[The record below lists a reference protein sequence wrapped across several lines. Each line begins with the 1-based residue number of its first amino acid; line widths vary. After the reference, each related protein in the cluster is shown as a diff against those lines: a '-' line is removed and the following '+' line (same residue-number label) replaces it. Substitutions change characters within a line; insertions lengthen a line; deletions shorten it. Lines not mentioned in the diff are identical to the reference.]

1 MKKLTTLFTIFVFAS
16 CSREL
21 NYNCN
26 LVDDV
31 VISKDRTSLTVSNS
45 YAPQKTLYICDKGE
59 FTNLYGCGTENT
71 FMFFR
76 NSKNLTS
83 AKTVPNP
90 RDFSAHEC
98 VKR

>member
-1 MKKLTTLFTIFVFAS
+1 MKKLITLFTIFVFAS

-31 VISKDRTSLTVSNS
+31 VISKDRTTLTVSNS

-59 FTNLYGCGTENT
+59 FTNRYGCEKDGGFQFLRE
-71 FMFFR
+71 
-76 NSKNLTS
+76 SKKLTHYKS
-83 AKTVPNP
+83 GPNIS
-90 RDFSAHEC
+90 DFSAHEC
-98 VKR
+98 VRR